1 MKTKKYIVVAIIAV
15 LVVATAIALTGC
27 ASMQGAWAQIGIN
40 VNIVSQPWAA
50 GYGDAYR
57 DGTLGFTVMYWATDY
72 NDPNVQIEFLPGK
85 TVGLRA
91 GWTEDMDPEL
101 AALYDEAL
109 NATDNDARIA
119 VLEQIQDA
127 MYEDG
132 PFIFVVQA
140 PAHIAYK
147 TRLEGVAI
155 SDPYS
160 LDLTLINIAE

>member
-1 MKTKKYIVVAIIAV
+1 
-15 LVVATAIALTGC
+15 
-27 ASMQGAWAQIGIN
+27 
-40 VNIVSQPWAA
+40 
-50 GYGDAYR
+50 
-57 DGTLGFTVMYWATDY
+57 MYWATDY

-85 TVGLRA
+85 TVGVRA

-140 PAHIAYK
+140 PAHIAYN